1 MTPARMFFGF
11 SGRIPRTTYWFCMA
25 ALAGLG
31 TAIYIL
37 AGTVVIRQWP
47 AGKQD
52 ISLQD
57 VYYASQAWAGIT
69 AMAFLT
75 IPALALTVKRA
86 HDCDIA
92 GVISVPVFFAAL
104 PYPLLTRAILL
115 YLPNSVEQAEK
126 FLAYMSPWLQVS
138 LLLLV
143 LGFAGLLAFGLLPA
157 TEGVNR
163 FGPPPRGEREHERE
177 IEEAGDP
184 V

>member
-11 SGRIPRTTYWFCMA
+11 KGRIPRTTYWFCMA

-31 TAIYIL
+31 TAVYIL
-37 AGTVVIRQWP
+37 AGTVVIRLWP

-52 ISLQD
+52 FSLND
-57 VYYASQAWAGIT
+57 VYYASQAWAGI
-69 AMAFLT
+69 AAIACLT

-86 HDCDIA
+86 HDCDIP
-92 GVISVPVFFAAL
+92 GIISVPVFFAAL
-104 PYPLLTRAILL
+104 PYPLFTRTILL
-115 YLPNSVEQAEK
+115 YLPGSVEQAEK
-126 FLAYMSPWLQVS
+126 FIAHMSPWLQVS

-157 TEGVNR
+157 TDGVNR
-163 FGPPPRGEREHERE
+163 FGPPPRGEREPVAG

-184 V
+184 A